1 MSIELKDTVE
11 LMNSD
16 DFRDRF
22 KAEYIQLL
30 IRTLKLQ
37 NMLVNY
43 GKDFKPNCSYGM
55 LHEQLVY
62 MKNYLGV
69 LVQRA
74 AIENIDLTVLEE
86 EAENGA
92 ER

>member
-37 NMLVNY
+37 NMLVDY
-43 GKDFKPNCSYGM
+43 GKDFEPNCSYDM

-74 AIENIDLTVLEE
+74 NIENIDLTVLEE